1 MPIEGNVQF
10 AASAAAARAAVQQEQ
25 PQTAPTTG
33 AAPVLG
39 GPGVRVSV
47 SGSQLDKLV
56 EKVKGE
62 SDDARLA
69 AAKRRI
75 AIVLTVLSAL
85 NIQISDNQKSA
96 LAQLE
101 GLGALL
107 DELNEKLKSGD
118 SSLLASEAALAA
130 LQAKTEE
137 LAAAVE
143 RAVKEGE
150 AHRAQVEELKRTR
163 SADDAE
169 LRAAETALAKSEAAA
184 TAAKASLDKNRADI
198 DAAKTTV
205 EAAKANIANLKSQIA
220 STEKKIADCTSA
232 VGDKALAAIAA
243 GLRTES
249 ASHTNVVGDRET
261 ESDREKAEAKQKAND
276 PVRAIRA
283 ALDRMDADILR
294 TIEENRMILV

>member
-261 ESDREKAEAKQKAND
+261 ESDREKAEEKQKAND

>member
-39 GPGVRVSV
+39 GPGVSVSV

>member
-39 GPGVRVSV
+39 GPGVSVSV

-198 DAAKTTV
+198 DAAKTNV

>member
-39 GPGVRVSV
+39 GPGVSVSV

-69 AAKRRI
+69 TAKRRI

-261 ESDREKAEAKQKAND
+261 ESDREKAEEKQKAND

>member
-69 AAKRRI
+69 TAKRRI

-261 ESDREKAEAKQKAND
+261 ESDREKAEEKQKAND

>member
-1 MPIEGNVQF
+1 MPIEGNIQF

-33 AAPVLG
+33 AAPVLV
-39 GPGVRVSV
+39 GPGVSVSV

>member
-1 MPIEGNVQF
+1 MPIEGNIQF

-39 GPGVRVSV
+39 GPGVSVSV

-69 AAKRRI
+69 TAKRRI

>member
-39 GPGVRVSV
+39 GPGVSVSV

-69 AAKRRI
+69 TAKRRI

-118 SSLLASEAALAA
+118 SALLASEAALAA

-294 TIEENRMILV
+294 TIEENRIILV

>member
-10 AASAAAARAAVQQEQ
+10 AASAAAARAAVHQEQ

-198 DAAKTTV
+198 DAAKTNV

>member
-39 GPGVRVSV
+39 GPGVSVSV

-198 DAAKTTV
+198 DAAKTNV

-249 ASHTNVVGDRET
+249 ASHTNVAGDRET

>member
-39 GPGVRVSV
+39 GPGVSVSV

-118 SSLLASEAALAA
+118 SSLLTSEAALAA

-261 ESDREKAEAKQKAND
+261 ESDREKAEEKQKAND

>member
-1 MPIEGNVQF
+1 MPIEGNIQF

-39 GPGVRVSV
+39 GPGVSVSV

-198 DAAKTTV
+198 DAAKTNV